1 MLILAFVFGALIGS
15 FLNVVVYR
23 LPRKKSIVRPQSAC
37 TSCNVVISGYDNIP
51 IFSWILLKGKCRSC
65 KSSISPR
72 YVFVEIGTATLFA
85 LITWKFAPKSL
96 ATTLDLIALLYLAAI
111 SIALALIDL
120 ETHTLPNRIVLP
132 SYLVGLL
139 LLGASAVASA
149 NFYPLERG
157 LLGAVLLWGVYFIM
171 AMAYGGGMGFG
182 DVKTAGAL
190 GLFLGYL
197 GWKVLIVGAFSAFLL
212 GGIFAL
218 VLMATKR
225 AKLHSGIPFGPWML
239 IGAWIGIFLGGAIA
253 QGYLNLFGFS
263 QVI

>member
-1 MLILAFVFGALIGS
+1 MLIIGFIVGALIGS

-23 LPRKKSIVRPQSAC
+23 VPRKKSIVRPPSAC

-51 IFSWILLKGKCRSC
+51 ILSWLLLRGKCRNC
-65 KSSISPR
+65 NCSIPPK
-72 YVFVEIGTATLFA
+72 YLFIEIGTATLFA

-132 SYLVGLL
+132 SYLVGIF
-139 LLGASAVASA
+139 LLGASAIASA
-149 NFYPLERG
+149 NFYPFIRG
-157 LLGAVLLWGVYFIM
+157 ILGAIILWSLYFIM

-190 GLFLGYL
+190 GLFLGFL
-197 GWKVLIVGAFSAFLL
+197 GWEVLIVGAFSAFLL
-212 GGIFAL
+212 GGVFAL
-218 VLMATKR
+218 ALIVTKR
-225 AKLHSGIPFGPWML
+225 VKLHSGIPFGPWML
-239 IGAWIGIFLGGAIA
+239 MGAWVGIFLGGAIA
-253 QGYLNLFGFS
+253 QGYLDLFGFS